1 MARLSMR
8 EHQTPK
14 TKPPRCPLC
23 RKCSAQLKSPDVWN
37 LNLFGSVAVTG
48 RFLFESKSE
57 PHRCVL
63 KTVIFVAINIARTA
77 LFGTTGILLKF
88 FLL

>member
-37 LNLFGSVAVTG
+37 LNLFGSVAVAVTG
-48 RFLFESKSE
+48 RFLLRASPNHIDVS
-57 PHRCVL
+57 
-63 KTVIFVAINIARTA
+63 
-77 LFGTTGILLKF
+77 
-88 FLL
+88 